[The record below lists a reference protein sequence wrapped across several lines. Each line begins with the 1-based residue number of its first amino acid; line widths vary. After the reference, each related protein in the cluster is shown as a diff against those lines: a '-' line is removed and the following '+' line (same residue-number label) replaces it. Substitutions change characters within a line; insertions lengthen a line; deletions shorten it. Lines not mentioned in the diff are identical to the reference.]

1 MMKVLAKMS
10 QFVNKTFAL
19 WVVIF
24 GIAGFVFP
32 EIFKQIGPWIAPLL
46 GVVMFGMGLTLSPSD
61 FREIFRRPRDVFL
74 GILAQFTIMPG
85 GAFLLCYAL
94 DLPPDV
100 AVGLMLLGCCP
111 GGTASNVVTFLARG
125 DVALSVTITS
135 CTTLLAPVMTPAL
148 MYLFASQWLAIDP
161 TAMFMSIVQIIL
173 LPIAAGVFVHKLLG
187 ARIDTA
193 VAALPLV
200 SVLAIVLIAAA
211 VTAAS
216 RQQLMNTGL
225 LVFVAV
231 VLHNALGML
240 FGFLVAK
247 WSGMNLAK
255 CKCMAFEVGMQNS
268 GLGVALASVHFAA
281 NPMTALPAAIAA
293 LRRGGCEVVLL
304 TGDNQRTAE
313 AIARQVGV
321 DRVIAQVLPQDK
333 ARCIQ
338 ELQKEGRLVA
348 MVGDGVNDAPALV
361 TADVGLAI
369 GAGTDVAIES
379 ADVVLMRSS
388 LMDIVDAAALS
399 RAALRNI
406 RQNLFWAFFYNA
418 IGIPVA
424 AGVLYPAFQITLN
437 PMIAAAAMS
446 LSSVCVVS
454 NALRLRGWK
463 GSRPDAPAPAD
474 KSAALTDAPNVITAA
489 PAAQQEESAMKKTL
503 TIEGMMCAH
512 CAAHVEKALNALPG
526 VTAQVDLAG
535 KTAVVTGSAGD
546 EALKQAVADAGYQV
560 TDIR

>member
-125 DVALSVTITS
+125 DVALSVT
-135 CTTLLAPVMTPAL
+135 
-148 MYLFASQWLAIDP
+148 
-161 TAMFMSIVQIIL
+161 
-173 LPIAAGVFVHKLLG
+173 AGVFVHKLLG

-225 LVFVAV
+225 LVFVVV

-293 LRRGGCEVVLL
+293 LWHNVAGPMLATVFQNWRDDEK
-304 TGDNQRTAE
+304 ASFF
-313 AIARQVGV
+313 
-321 DRVIAQVLPQDK
+321 DR
-333 ARCIQ
+333 
-338 ELQKEGRLVA
+338 
-348 MVGDGVNDAPALV
+348 M
-361 TADVGLAI
+361 
-369 GAGTDVAIES
+369 
-379 ADVVLMRSS
+379 
-388 LMDIVDAAALS
+388 DAACKT
-399 RAALRNI
+399 
-406 RQNLFWAFFYNA
+406 
-418 IGIPVA
+418 
-424 AGVLYPAFQITLN
+424 PAK
-437 PMIAAAAMS
+437 AAA
-446 LSSVCVVS
+446 
-454 NALRLRGWK
+454 
-463 GSRPDAPAPAD
+463 
-474 KSAALTDAPNVITAA
+474 
-489 PAAQQEESAMKKTL
+489 E
-503 TIEGMMCAH
+503 
-512 CAAHVEKALNALPG
+512 
-526 VTAQVDLAG
+526 
-535 KTAVVTGSAGD
+535 
-546 EALKQAVADAGYQV
+546 
-560 TDIR
+560 

>member
-216 RQQLMNTGL
+216 RH
-225 LVFVAV
+225 A
-231 VLHNALGML
+231 
-240 FGFLVAK
+240 
-247 WSGMNLAK
+247 
-255 CKCMAFEVGMQNS
+255 
-268 GLGVALASVHFAA
+268 
-281 NPMTALPAAIAA
+281 
-293 LRRGGCEVVLL
+293 
-304 TGDNQRTAE
+304 QRP
-313 AIARQVGV
+313 RH
-321 DRVIAQVLPQDK
+321 
-333 ARCIQ
+333 
-338 ELQKEGRLVA
+338 
-348 MVGDGVNDAPALV
+348 
-361 TADVGLAI
+361 
-369 GAGTDVAIES
+369 
-379 ADVVLMRSS
+379 
-388 LMDIVDAAALS
+388 
-399 RAALRNI
+399 
-406 RQNLFWAFFYNA
+406 
-418 IGIPVA
+418 
-424 AGVLYPAFQITLN
+424 
-437 PMIAAAAMS
+437 
-446 LSSVCVVS
+446 
-454 NALRLRGWK
+454 ALRLPRRQVVRHEPRQMQVHGLRGRHAEL
-463 GSRPDAPAPAD
+463 GPRRRPRLRSLRSQSDDRTPRRHRRPLAQRGRPDARHRVP
-474 KSAALTDAPNVITAA
+474 
-489 PAAQQEESAMKKTL
+489 E
-503 TIEGMMCAH
+503 
-512 CAAHVEKALNALPG
+512 
-526 VTAQVDLAG
+526 LA
-535 KTAVVTGSAGD
+535 
-546 EALKQAVADAGYQV
+546 
-560 TDIR
+560 

>member
-100 AVGLMLLGCCP
+100 ARRPDASGLLSGRHGVQRRDLPCPRRRRPLGHHHVLHDAP
-111 GGTASNVVTFLARG
+111 RPRHDARA
-125 DVALSVTITS
+125 DVSLRQ
-135 CTTLLAPVMTPAL
+135 PVACDRSDRDVHVDRPDHP
-148 MYLFASQWLAIDP
+148 S
-161 TAMFMSIVQIIL
+161 
-173 LPIAAGVFVHKLLG
+173 PIAAGVFVHKLLG

-240 FGFLVAK
+240 FGFSSP
-247 WSGMNLAK
+247 SG
-255 CKCMAFEVGMQNS
+255 
-268 GLGVALASVHFAA
+268 
-281 NPMTALPAAIAA
+281 PA
-293 LRRGGCEVVLL
+293 
-304 TGDNQRTAE
+304 
-313 AIARQVGV
+313 
-321 DRVIAQVLPQDK
+321 
-333 ARCIQ
+333 
-338 ELQKEGRLVA
+338 
-348 MVGDGVNDAPALV
+348 
-361 TADVGLAI
+361 
-369 GAGTDVAIES
+369 
-379 ADVVLMRSS
+379 
-388 LMDIVDAAALS
+388 
-399 RAALRNI
+399 
-406 RQNLFWAFFYNA
+406 
-418 IGIPVA
+418 
-424 AGVLYPAFQITLN
+424 
-437 PMIAAAAMS
+437 
-446 LSSVCVVS
+446 
-454 NALRLRGWK
+454 
-463 GSRPDAPAPAD
+463 
-474 KSAALTDAPNVITAA
+474 
-489 PAAQQEESAMKKTL
+489 
-503 TIEGMMCAH
+503 
-512 CAAHVEKALNALPG
+512 
-526 VTAQVDLAG
+526 
-535 KTAVVTGSAGD
+535 
-546 EALKQAVADAGYQV
+546 
-560 TDIR
+560 

>member
-240 FGFLVAK
+240 FGLLVAK

-293 LRRGGCEVVLL
+293 LWHNVAGPMLATVFHNWRDDEKASFFDRM
-304 TGDNQRTAE
+304 E
-313 AIARQVGV
+313 AAC
-321 DRVIAQVLPQDK
+321 K
-333 ARCIQ
+333 T
-338 ELQKEGRLVA
+338 
-348 MVGDGVNDAPALV
+348 PAKP
-361 TADVGLAI
+361 
-369 GAGTDVAIES
+369 
-379 ADVVLMRSS
+379 
-388 LMDIVDAAALS
+388 AAA
-399 RAALRNI
+399 
-406 RQNLFWAFFYNA
+406 
-418 IGIPVA
+418 
-424 AGVLYPAFQITLN
+424 
-437 PMIAAAAMS
+437 
-446 LSSVCVVS
+446 
-454 NALRLRGWK
+454 
-463 GSRPDAPAPAD
+463 
-474 KSAALTDAPNVITAA
+474 
-489 PAAQQEESAMKKTL
+489 E
-503 TIEGMMCAH
+503 
-512 CAAHVEKALNALPG
+512 
-526 VTAQVDLAG
+526 
-535 KTAVVTGSAGD
+535 
-546 EALKQAVADAGYQV
+546 
-560 TDIR
+560 

>member
-94 DLPPDV
+94 ELPPDV
-100 AVGLMLLGCCP
+100 AVGLMLLGCAP
-111 GGTASNVVTFLARG
+111 GGTASNVLTFLARG

-225 LVFVAV
+225 LIFVAV

-247 WSGMNLAK
+247 WSGI
-255 CKCMAFEVGMQNS
+255 
-268 GLGVALASVHFAA
+268 ALASVHFAA

-293 LRRGGCEVVLL
+293 LWHNVAGPMLATVFQNWRDDDEKASFFDRM
-304 TGDNQRTAE
+304 E
-313 AIARQVGV
+313 AAC
-321 DRVIAQVLPQDK
+321 K
-333 ARCIQ
+333 T
-338 ELQKEGRLVA
+338 
-348 MVGDGVNDAPALV
+348 PAK
-361 TADVGLAI
+361 
-369 GAGTDVAIES
+369 
-379 ADVVLMRSS
+379 
-388 LMDIVDAAALS
+388 
-399 RAALRNI
+399 
-406 RQNLFWAFFYNA
+406 
-418 IGIPVA
+418 
-424 AGVLYPAFQITLN
+424 
-437 PMIAAAAMS
+437 AAAA
-446 LSSVCVVS
+446 
-454 NALRLRGWK
+454 
-463 GSRPDAPAPAD
+463 
-474 KSAALTDAPNVITAA
+474 
-489 PAAQQEESAMKKTL
+489 E
-503 TIEGMMCAH
+503 
-512 CAAHVEKALNALPG
+512 
-526 VTAQVDLAG
+526 
-535 KTAVVTGSAGD
+535 
-546 EALKQAVADAGYQV
+546 
-560 TDIR
+560 

>member
-231 VLHNALGML
+231 VLHNAIGML

-293 LRRGGCEVVLL
+293 LWHNV
-304 TGDNQRTAE
+304 TGPMLATVFQHWRDDGEKATFFDRMETAC
-313 AIARQVGV
+313 
-321 DRVIAQVLPQDK
+321 K
-333 ARCIQ
+333 T
-338 ELQKEGRLVA
+338 
-348 MVGDGVNDAPALV
+348 PA
-361 TADVGLAI
+361 
-369 GAGTDVAIES
+369 
-379 ADVVLMRSS
+379 
-388 LMDIVDAAALS
+388 
-399 RAALRNI
+399 
-406 RQNLFWAFFYNA
+406 
-418 IGIPVA
+418 
-424 AGVLYPAFQITLN
+424 
-437 PMIAAAAMS
+437 
-446 LSSVCVVS
+446 
-454 NALRLRGWK
+454 K
-463 GSRPDAPAPAD
+463 
-474 KSAALTDAPNVITAA
+474 AA
-489 PAAQQEESAMKKTL
+489 PAE
-503 TIEGMMCAH
+503 
-512 CAAHVEKALNALPG
+512 
-526 VTAQVDLAG
+526 
-535 KTAVVTGSAGD
+535 
-546 EALKQAVADAGYQV
+546 
-560 TDIR
+560 